1 MTAKKNDSAS
11 EKKSRVKVGKLRV
24 NKEMVEDL
32 TDKSAEKIKGGAMAD
47 TTCTVYYSYCKC
59 PKPNPY

>member
-1 MTAKKNDSAS
+1 MTIKKNDNKS
-11 EKKSRVKVGKLRV
+11 EKKSRVKIGKLRV
-24 NKEMVEDL
+24 NKETVEDL
-32 TDKSAEKIKGGAMAD
+32 TDKEATQIKGGAMAD